1 MISHDTFIRLC
12 RARDRLREVCDR
24 KLTLNEIAREA
35 AVSPY
40 HFIRLF
46 RAMFGETPHQ
56 LRVGARLEE
65 AKRRLVL
72 GEGSVTDVCAEV
84 GFASLGSFSSLFS
97 RRFGESPSTYRQRLF
112 SAGALPGTL
121 PAALVPWCTTL
132 MVAAWEAESQFSRS
146 AAPRAMADCALS
158 TRGAGS

>member
-1 MISHDTFIRLC
+1 MISHCTFIRLC
-12 RARDRLREVCDR
+12 RTRDRLREVGDR
-24 KLTLNEIAREA
+24 KLTINEIAREA

-46 RAMFGETPHQ
+46 SAVFGETPHQ
-56 LRVGARLEE
+56 FRMGVRLEE
-65 AKRRLVL
+65 AKRRLAV

-97 RRFGESPSTYRQRLF
+97 RRFGESPSAYRQRLF
-112 SAGALPGTL
+112 SVAETPGAMPN
-121 PAALVPWCTTL
+121 ALVPWCTTL

-146 AAPRAMADCALS
+146 TSASPVADCATS
-158 TRGAGS
+158 TRGACS